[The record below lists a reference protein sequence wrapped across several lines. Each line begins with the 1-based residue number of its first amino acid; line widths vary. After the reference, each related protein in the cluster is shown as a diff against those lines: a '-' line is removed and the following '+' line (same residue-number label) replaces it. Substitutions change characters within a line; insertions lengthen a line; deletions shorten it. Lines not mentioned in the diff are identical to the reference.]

1 MKQVIQLI
9 FIMLVGTDVCVLV
22 VFMWEETGVPGGNPP
37 AWLGDHMTISHAN
50 AGYWT
55 WVAAVK
61 APFTILVFIFFCS
74 SKLFQ
79 IPSQCT
85 VFIFFCSS
93 KLFQIP
99 SQCTVYHLAFI
110 YFYAAPNCLIYHQN
124 ACLGD
129 IVIKRI
135 CSSKSFQILSKGIF
149 RDIVF
154 NIFLCSSKLF
164 QIPSKCIL

>member
-55 WVAAVK
+55 RVAAVK
-61 APFTILVFIFFCS
+61 APFTIL
-74 SKLFQ
+74 
-79 IPSQCT
+79 